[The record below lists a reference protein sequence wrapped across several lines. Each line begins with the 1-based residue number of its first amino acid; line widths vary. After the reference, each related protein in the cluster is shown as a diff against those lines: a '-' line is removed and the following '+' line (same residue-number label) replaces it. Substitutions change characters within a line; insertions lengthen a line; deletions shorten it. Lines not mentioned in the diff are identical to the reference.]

1 VAGSQRRT
9 CAAAVLVA
17 LCWDRAN
24 FSAGFE
30 LLESASRGWEVG
42 AGAVGA
48 LIHPSRRATFLRGV
62 DRWNGMWRDGVP
74 PVSSGVRT
82 RRVKTAVVGWATAES
97 PATGCGADH
106 DRMASLRSRSS
117 QLSRWR
123 NWVRAWGSDESVTN
137 DPAA

>member
-1 VAGSQRRT
+1 MPAR
-9 CAAAVLVA
+9 L
-17 LCWDRAN
+17 
-24 FSAGFE
+24 
-30 LLESASRGWEVG
+30 
-42 AGAVGA
+42 GA

-74 PVSSGVRT
+74 PVSSGART

-106 DRMASLRSRSS
+106 DRMTSLRSRSS